1 MQGFGTG
8 GKKEAGVYKMSIWVK
23 LHVATTAWSVRSMR
37 LVSCVSATPQLTH
50 RVAVL
55 TDVLLQLRVESE
67 LNCKQP

>member
-1 MQGFGTG
+1 
-8 GKKEAGVYKMSIWVK
+8 MSIWVK
-23 LHVATTAWSVRSMR
+23 LHVATAAWSVRSMR

-50 RVAVL
+50 RAAVL